1 MGLFINN
8 HDHPEVFKN
17 RGKIIVH
24 NQVISRRDDL
34 SEFINEQQK
43 ANKILNQAFAELRI
57 QSLKQEEVQTSQRN
71 HFDHQLSDLRSRNL
85 EHQEF
90 EKQILEF
97 FQKLNEKNINLE
109 AILEKEVLVKHE
121 IIDKVSQLSNHYL
134 EIADKLKKNEKT
146 NQQLSIKINEQ
157 LDLQKEV
164 AEKMAKQEDFQGG
177 MLNRLDKQE
186 ALLDKLSHQLN
197 HIRSIIFER
206 TNYLAAKIDDGY
218 KITSSYV
225 YKLMTGSE
233 EPLNFFLMNYKK
245 EEHQTKPD

>member
-8 HDHPEVFKN
+8 NEHPEVFKN
-17 RGKIIVH
+17 RAKITEP
-24 NQVISRRDDL
+24 NQVISRQDYL

-43 ANKILNQAFAELRI
+43 VNKLLNQAFAELRI
-57 QSLKQEEVQTSQRN
+57 QTLKQEEVQSSQRN
-71 HFDHQLSDLRSRNL
+71 HFDHQLNDLRSRNL
-85 EHQEF
+85 EHKEF
-90 EKQILEF
+90 EKQILVF
-97 FQKLNEKNINLE
+97 FQKINEKNINLE
-109 AILEKEVLVKHE
+109 ASLEKEALLKHE
-121 IIDKVSQLSNHYL
+121 IIHKVSQLSDHYL
-134 EIADKLKKNEKT
+134 EITDRMEKNEET
-146 NQQLSIKINEQ
+146 HQQLTIKINEQ

-177 MLNRLDKQE
+177 MLKRLDRQE
-186 ALLDKLSHQLN
+186 ALLDKLSRQLN

-245 EEHQTKPD
+245 EEQQTKSD